1 MIEAGITFVESDEI
15 VVVEQTDMETLV
27 LEGGDILVV
36 EESDIEVVSV
46 LEQGIPGIQGPQG
59 IQGEQGI
66 QGIQGVPGPKGDKG
80 DQGPRGQS
88 GGISYDYPAAI
99 HLSGHR
105 MVTLDESGAAI
116 YASNSNLGHANRVVG
131 MTTNA
136 AVPGDQVTIQKFGEL
151 TEPSWN
157 WQLDKPVY
165 LAADGFLTQEPP
177 TQPAK
182 FSLVVGF
189 PISANTVFINLQLP
203 IILL

>member
-27 LEGGDILVV
+27 LEGGDILIV
-36 EESDIEVVSV
+36 EEGDIEVVSV
-46 LEQGIPGIQGPQG
+46 AEQGVPGIQGPQGQQGIQG

-66 QGIQGVPGPKGDKG
+66 QGDKGDKG

-105 MVTLDESGAAI
+105 MVTLNESGAAI
-116 YASNSNLGHANRVVG
+116 YASNEIFTHANRVVG

-136 AVPGDQVTIQKFGEL
+136 AVQGDQVTIQKFGEL
-151 TEPSWN
+151 TEPTWN

-177 TQPAK
+177 AQPAK

-189 PISANTVFINLQLP
+189 PISINTVFVNLQLP